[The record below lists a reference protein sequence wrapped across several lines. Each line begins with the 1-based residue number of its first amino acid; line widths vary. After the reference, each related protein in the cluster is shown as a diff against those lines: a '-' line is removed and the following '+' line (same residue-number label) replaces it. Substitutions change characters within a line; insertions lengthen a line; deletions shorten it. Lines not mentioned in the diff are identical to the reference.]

1 MSIILSNDI
10 TMVRTK
16 PNGLNVGIVANGH
29 TTARI
34 GGKRPLDEKNEEERV
49 EKKPKLSERTD
60 YSRWRLQNDEGRQ
73 TWHYLEDEELA
84 KDWPQTFADK
94 YFLGLPVVR
103 HLHSVSLSLTA
114 NSSRMPQHSPKP
126 KLLLTL

>member
-1 MSIILSNDI
+1 MA
-10 TMVRTK
+10 RTK
-16 PNGLNVGIVANGH
+16 PNGLNGTGANGH

-34 GGKRPLDEKNEEERV
+34 GEKRLLDEKSEEERV
-49 EKKPKLSERTD
+49 EAAKKPKLSERTD

-73 TWHYLEDEELA
+73 TWHYLEDDELV

-103 HLHSVSLSLTA
+103 TFTFDILKL
-114 NSSRMPQHSPKP
+114 NS
-126 KLLLTL
+126 